1 MTKPTKLFLDT
12 EFTGL
17 HKNTTLISIGI
28 ISENGE
34 TFYAEFTD
42 YDKTQIDEWLQENV
56 IANLELTDKIT
67 KVNDGWEDWQS
78 DMGNYNN
85 ALAFA
90 LAKKDMKRF
99 RCIGKTPMIKNRLEK
114 WLSQFEQIEF
124 WSDCLAYDWVLFCDI
139 FGGARNIPENV
150 FYIPFDLSTKFKAA
164 GVDADIN
171 REIYAEIAN
180 SKGQNQTSEY
190 MNKHNALFDAKTI
203 KLCYE
208 KVTAINHPAIEE
220 LTTTQK
226 MSSEEIIK
234 ALHATQALIG
244 KTCDSG
250 GDVEL
255 KKQLYAKMKELLGM
269 LK

>member
-1 MTKPTKLFLDT
+1 MTKSTKLFLDT

-67 KVNDGWEDWQS
+67 KVNDSWEAWDS
-78 DMGNYNN
+78 DTGKYGN

-90 LAKKDMKRF
+90 LAEKNMKQF

-139 FGGARNIPENV
+139 FGGARNIPENI
-150 FYIPFDLSTKFKAA
+150 FYIPFDLSTKLKAA

-171 REIYAEIAN
+171 REVYAEIVLLN
-180 SKGQNQTSEY
+180 LTK
-190 MNKHNALFDAKTI
+190 KHNALFDAKTI

-208 KVTAINHPAIEE
+208 KVTASNPAIENI
-220 LTTTQK
+220 TTTQK
-226 MSSEEIIK
+226 MSTDEIIK

-250 GDVEL
+250 GDAEL
-255 KKQLYAKMKELLGM
+255 KKQLYAKMKELLDM